1 MFGNVRTSWQP
12 YANIST
18 EKRNLKTLMQ
28 TEVNTAKDLDRQLV
42 VRKSNKIVEAKYR
55 LNLREQKFI
64 LYMVSMLD
72 NRDSDFRYQ
81 RVKISDFESVLN
93 LDGKKWGSIYQ
104 VVKEI
109 TESLNDKPL
118 TINKEDGKKLIINW
132 IASAE
137 IEPGSGVIEF
147 EFSDKL
153 KPYLLQ
159 LREHF
164 TQYELKN
171 ILQLKSSFSIRMYEI
186 LKAHEYQRKVTFE
199 VEELK
204 QLLGVDDKYD
214 VYYDFKKRV
223 LNTAQKEL
231 KEKSDIAFKFK
242 EKRQERKIHSI
253 FFEILKNSRV
263 GEGFDGEGRQADA
276 PKAEVL
282 LTNPVIE
289 RLIGAGFAHAKA
301 AEVYQKGF
309 DSIHDEAKRQ
319 AVESQFGSVDAWLIE
334 RLEFLATEMAKGKLK
349 SPQGF
354 FLKSLEAQYTSAELE
369 ARKKEQEVR
378 KRSAARE
385 ASKKQLE
392 ADIEKLSRELWEEKS
407 QLVESLLK
415 GSEML
420 QSAVVQ
426 ETAKGGLTY
435 RSYDASVSSLEN
447 FSKGGSN
454 KMAVFTAVT
463 ILRATDFQRF
473 KEKEIMLENL
483 KKRR

>member
-1 MFGNVRTSWQP
+1 
-12 YANIST
+12 
-18 EKRNLKTLMQ
+18 MQ
-28 TEVNTAKDLDRQLV
+28 NESSINEDLGRQLV

-72 NRDSDFRYQ
+72 TRDADFRYQ
-81 RVKISDFESVLN
+81 RVKISDFEGVLN

-186 LKAHEYQRKVTFE
+186 LKAHEYQRKVTFK

-231 KEKSDIAFKFK
+231 KEKSDIFFKFK

-253 FFEILKNSRV
+253 FFEILKNNRG
-263 GEGFDGEGRQADA
+263 GEGFGGEAKHTEASKAD
-276 PKAEVL
+276 VL
-282 LTNPVIE
+282 PTNPVIE
-289 RLIGAGFAHAKA
+289 RLIGIGLSHAKA

-309 DSIHDEAKRQ
+309 DSVQDETKRQ
-319 AVESQFGSVDAWLIE
+319 SVEAQFGTVDAWLNE

-354 FLKSLEAQYTSAELE
+354 FLKSLESQYANAELE
-369 ARKKEQEVR
+369 ARKKEQEAR
-378 KRSAARE
+378 RRSAARE
-385 ASKKQLE
+385 AGKKQLE

-407 QLVESLLK
+407 QLVEALLK
-415 GSEML
+415 SNEL
-420 QSAVVQ
+420 AL
-426 ETAKGGLTY
+426 EEIAKEIGRGGLLY
-435 RSYDASVSSLEN
+435 KGYDTSLTPLEN
-447 FSKGGSN
+447 FAKGGSN
-454 KMAVFTAVT
+454 KMAVFAAANALRTAEF
-463 ILRATDFQRF
+463 LRF
-473 KEKEIMLENL
+473 KNKELALEAL
-483 KKRR
+483 KRQRHAKF

>member
-1 MFGNVRTSWQP
+1 
-12 YANIST
+12 
-18 EKRNLKTLMQ
+18 MQ
-28 TEVNTAKDLDRQLV
+28 TEVSTTKDLDRLLV

-72 NRDSDFRYQ
+72 TRDSDFRYQ

-118 TINKEDGKKLIINW
+118 TISKEDGKKLIINW

-253 FFEILKNSRV
+253 FFEILKNNRG
-263 GEGFDGEGRQADA
+263 GEGFEGESKQADA
-276 PKAEVL
+276 PKGEAL
-282 LTNPVIE
+282 LMNPTIE
-289 RLIGAGFAHAKA
+289 RIIGAGFTHTKA

-319 AVESQFGSVDAWLIE
+319 AVEAQFSTVDAWLTE

-392 ADIEKLSRELWEEKS
+392 SDIERLSRELWEEKS
-407 QLVESLLK
+407 QLVESLLR

-435 RSYDASVSSLEN
+435 RAYDKALSPLEN
-447 FSKGGSN
+447 FSKGGSS

-463 ILRATDFQRF
+463 VLRAADFLRF
-473 KEKEIMLENL
+473 RDKEGLLENM

>member
-1 MFGNVRTSWQP
+1 M
-12 YANIST
+12 
-18 EKRNLKTLMQ
+18 
-28 TEVNTAKDLDRQLV
+28 V
-42 VRKSNKIVEAKYR
+42 VRKANKIVEAKYR

-72 NRDSDFRYQ
+72 TRDSDFRYQ

-109 TESLNDKPL
+109 TQSLNDKPL
-118 TINKEDGKKLIINW
+118 TISKEDGKKLIINW

-186 LKAHEYQRKVTFE
+186 LKAHEYQHKVTFE

-223 LNTAQKEL
+223 LKTAQKEL
-231 KEKSDIAFKFK
+231 KEKSDISFKFK
-242 EKRQERKIHSI
+242 EKRQQRKIHSI
-253 FFEILKNSRV
+253 FFEILKNGRV
-263 GEGFDGEGRQADA
+263 GDLENEAKNA
-276 PKAEVL
+276 ASPKAMPTSPL
-282 LTNPVIE
+282 IE
-289 RLIGAGFAHAKA
+289 RLVAVGFSDEKA
-301 AEVYQKGF
+301 VEIYQKGF
-309 DSIHDEAKRQ
+309 DYIQNEAMRQ
-319 AVESQFGSVDAWLIE
+319 QMETRFESVDAWLAE
-334 RLEFLATEMAKGKLK
+334 RLEFLSLEITKGKLK
-349 SPQGF
+349 NPQGF
-354 FLKSLEAQYTSAELE
+354 FLKSLEDNYTSAELE
-369 ARKKEQEVR
+369 TRKKERESR
-378 KRSAARE
+378 KRNAARE
-385 ASKKQLE
+385 AGRQQLE

-407 QLVESLLK
+407 RLVEELLK
-415 GSEML
+415 SDESL
-420 QSAVVQ
+420 RKEVAN
-426 ETAKGGLTY
+426 ETAKGGIAY
-435 RSYDASVSSLEN
+435 RGYDVSLSPSEN
-447 FSKGGSN
+447 FMVGGSN

-463 ILRATDFQRF
+463 NLRADAFQRF
-473 KEKEIMLENL
+473 KNKETLLENL
-483 KKRR
+483 RKRR